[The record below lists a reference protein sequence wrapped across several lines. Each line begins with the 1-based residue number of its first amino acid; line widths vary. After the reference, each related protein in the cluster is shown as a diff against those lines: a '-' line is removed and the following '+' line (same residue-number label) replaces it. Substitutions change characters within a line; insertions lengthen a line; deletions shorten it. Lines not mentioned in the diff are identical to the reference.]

1 MSGFSAK
8 DVQELRKQTGAGMMD
23 CKRALTETS
32 GDMAAAVDLLRKKLG
47 AMASKKADR
56 ATNQGWIGHY
66 VHNNGKIGVLV
77 EVACETDF
85 VAKNDKFQ
93 EFLKDVSMQIAA
105 MGPLAVSSE
114 DLDPAAVAK
123 EREFFVEEVKDKPA
137 DMQEKIVEGKL
148 KKWYREVCLLDQAF
162 VKDDKK
168 SIQDLLSEMI
178 ATVGENMSIRRFSRL
193 ELGVE

>member
-1 MSGFSAK
+1 
-8 DVQELRKQTGAGMMD
+8 MD